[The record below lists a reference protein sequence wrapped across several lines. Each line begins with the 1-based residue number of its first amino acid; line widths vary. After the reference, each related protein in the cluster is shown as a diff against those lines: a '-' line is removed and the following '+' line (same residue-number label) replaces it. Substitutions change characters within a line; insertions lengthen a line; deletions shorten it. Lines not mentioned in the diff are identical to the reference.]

1 MKNLID
7 NGCKVYEI
15 TDRLLHMKTY
25 MVDENHFTI
34 GMMLIECEA
43 GGTAMEL
50 AVKQS

>member
-25 MVDENHFTI
+25 MVDGKYFTVGKIEITNHKYF
-34 GMMLIECEA
+34 
-43 GGTAMEL
+43 
-50 AVKQS
+50 